1 MIPVLIAL
9 GVILVLG
16 AIVATLYNRL
26 VSTRNHCTEAWS
38 NVETELKRRYDL
50 IPNLI
55 NTVKGFAGHERQLLQ
70 EVTAM
75 REQAVAN
82 TGSATSQAADEV
94 RLQGALGRLMV
105 RLEAYPDLKSNQN
118 FLELQRELATTE
130 DRIQASLRFFNG
142 NVRENNN
149 RVEQFPSNLVA
160 STFGFKRL
168 DSFELDIPEAA
179 SPVNV
184 QF

>member
-9 GVILVLG
+9 GIVLVIG
-16 AIVATLYNRL
+16 AVVASLYNRL
-26 VSTRNHCTEAWS
+26 VAARNHCTEAWS

-55 NTVKGFAGHERQLLQ
+55 NTVKGYAGHERDLMR

-82 TGSATSQAADEV
+82 NGSAASQAADEMK
-94 RLQGALGRLMV
+94 LQGALGRLMA
-105 RLEAYPDLKSNQN
+105 RLEAYPDLKANQN
-118 FLELQRELATTE
+118 FLELQRELANTE
-130 DRIQASLRFFNG
+130 DRIQASLRFYNG

-160 STFGFKRL
+160 STFGFKRQ

-179 SPVNV
+179 SPINV